1 MKKYDVVDDDDDDGG
16 DQGEGG
22 AQEEPTN
29 NFSPT
34 NPIVRTWQ
42 PEKIIILDMIY
53 YPTLS

>member
-34 NPIVRTWQ
+34 NPIVRTRQ